1 VYDVGYP
8 GRLTTCTQCHVA
20 GTEQLPLPATAS
32 KVTDGQNLIGTMG
45 PETAA
50 CTSCHVTQAAAAH
63 AQANTSAIGESCAA
77 CHGPTSAFAVSKVHA
92 Q

>member
-1 VYDVGYP
+1 
-8 GRLTTCTQCHVA
+8 
-20 GTEQLPLPATAS
+20 
-32 KVTDGQNLIGTMG
+32 MG

-50 CTSCHVTQAAAAH
+50 CLACHVTTAAAAH

-77 CHGPTSAFAVSKVHA
+77 CHGPNAAFSVSKVHA